1 MKWAKIIILTIGFWS
16 ILGTQE
22 AKAQIDTTFWFAAPW
37 VTPDHA
43 DNKPMAFLFST
54 FGNATT
60 IRLRQPASTYDTTFV
75 VAANSLFSKTMQ
87 HILNDLET
95 KPANTV
101 LTSGFEITSDFPI
114 IVVYDFLSSA
124 NNPETYS
131 LKGQNG
137 LGYEFVCPFQT
148 SWNSQNIAGIDPK
161 QQINI
166 TATEDNTTI
175 YITPKCDIVG
185 HAAGVTYSV
194 FLPFAG
200 SSYTCENVVLNTSVA
215 GNNLAGTVVVSD
227 KKIAVTCSDDSVRSS
242 GGGCYDLMGDQ
253 IVPVDVIG
261 TDYVV
266 SKGFLVPG
274 GNESFFAVA
283 TENFTTITINDGVTI
298 TTQIL
303 NQGDTYDHIVLE
315 PLTYI
320 SSDKNIYLLHA
331 TGYGCEMGEAL
342 LPPLNCAGSEQVS
355 FTRNKSQPFFITLT
369 CPAGAQFN
377 FTLNGSTT
385 IIDPLDFDPVPG
397 TGGAYVGD
405 TIEFS
410 TGQIAVGSSNLLTN
424 STDFFSMGVF
434 NGGATGGVLYHYLS
448 SFLRRVIVD
457 AGPDE
462 TLCNSETVVNLNGSV
477 SGGVTTGIWSVLD
490 GSGTLNNPT
499 TLVTTYDPVQSDYDQ
514 GSVTF
519 VLQSTGNCD
528 PRYDTLKVDFIQ
540 SPTITA
546 GLDDTYCKNNV
557 GAIPITGTLQFAL
570 ASTWS
575 GGVGGSFA
583 NVADLNTTYTPSP
596 TDLANDSVALYLTS
610 SGSFFACPD
619 DEDTLV
625 IYFTEPPV
633 VTAGPDIVTCSS
645 DIDAALS
652 GVVTGPTTT
661 GEWSTLGSGSFS
673 PSEFDLITDYL
684 ISPADTTAGTVILTL
699 TSTNNG
705 NCLAESSS
713 LTLTILDKPVVDIT
727 TADSLCANVPLIDL
741 TGTVTTGYS
750 TIWSIPSGGGTIVDP
765 NALITTYNIV
775 PADTVGGSIYIYF
788 ETSGGIC
795 PVEKDSLELM
805 FVAPPVVFAGLDQ
818 SFCDNELSALNG
830 TLSGTATGA
839 SWSTLGTGTF
849 NPSNNLLITFYE
861 PSPLDLTNGSVDLIL
876 TSSADFG
883 CLADKDTMTVT
894 YLDVPVADF
903 TFSSECLGDNT
914 NFFDQST
921 TTDGTINTWDYDFGD
936 GTTGSIAANPVHG
949 YASSGNFFVTLI
961 AGSTNGCYDTI
972 VKSVNVNPVPIA
984 MYSNNYACENEA
996 VEFIDNSFLAAGNI
1010 LNWDWDFNSGQG
1022 NSNIQNPS
1030 FVFGVEGTYSVLLTV
1045 TSDSGCVGTITQ
1057 DVSVLG
1063 GPTAD
1068 FGVNPVP
1075 ALALEDVFFT
1085 DSSSGGPFTAWF
1097 WDFGDGIG
1105 GNNQDEIHEYANGG
1119 FYNITL
1125 TVTDTA
1131 GCTDTTFKS
1140 IQIILEPA
1148 LPTAFT
1154 PNGDGEND
1162 IYLIRG
1168 GPFQAVD
1175 FKVFNN
1181 WGQLVFSTDQ
1191 IDEGW
1196 DGTFNGTDAPIGV
1209 YSWTYNVIMIG
1220 GGPPFIEKGDVTL
1233 MR

>member
-1 MKWAKIIILTIGFWS
+1 
-16 ILGTQE
+16 
-22 AKAQIDTTFWFAAPW
+22 
-37 VTPDHA
+37 
-43 DNKPMAFLFST
+43 
-54 FGNATT
+54 
-60 IRLRQPASTYDTTFV
+60 
-75 VAANSLFSKTMQ
+75 
-87 HILNDLET
+87 
-95 KPANTV
+95 
-101 LTSGFEITSDFPI
+101 
-114 IVVYDFLSSA
+114 
-124 NNPETYS
+124 
-131 LKGQNG
+131 
-137 LGYEFVCPFQT
+137 
-148 SWNSQNIAGIDPK
+148 
-161 QQINI
+161 
-166 TATEDNTTI
+166 
-175 YITPKCDIVG
+175 
-185 HAAGVTYSV
+185 
-194 FLPFAG
+194 
-200 SSYTCENVVLNTSVA
+200 
-215 GNNLAGTVVVSD
+215 
-227 KKIAVTCSDDSVRSS
+227 
-242 GGGCYDLMGDQ
+242 
-253 IVPVDVIG
+253 
-261 TDYVV
+261 
-266 SKGFLVPG
+266 
-274 GNESFFAVA
+274 
-283 TENFTTITINDGVTI
+283 
-298 TTQIL
+298 
-303 NQGDTYDHIVLE
+303 
-315 PLTYI
+315 
-320 SSDKNIYLLHA
+320 
-331 TGYGCEMGEAL
+331 
-342 LPPLNCAGSEQVS
+342 
-355 FTRNKSQPFFITLT
+355 
-369 CPAGAQFN
+369 
-377 FTLNGSTT
+377 
-385 IIDPLDFDPVPG
+385 
-397 TGGAYVGD
+397 
-405 TIEFS
+405 
-410 TGQIAVGSSNLLTN
+410 
-424 STDFFSMGVF
+424 
-434 NGGATGGVLYHYLS
+434 
-448 SFLRRVIVD
+448 
-457 AGPDE
+457 
-462 TLCNSETVVNLNGSV
+462 
-477 SGGVTTGIWSVLD
+477 
-490 GSGTLNNPT
+490 
-499 TLVTTYDPVQSDYDQ
+499 
-514 GSVTF
+514 
-519 VLQSTGNCD
+519 
-528 PRYDTLKVDFIQ
+528 
-540 SPTITA
+540 
-546 GLDDTYCKNNV
+546 
-557 GAIPITGTLQFAL
+557 
-570 ASTWS
+570 
-575 GGVGGSFA
+575 
-583 NVADLNTTYTPSP
+583 
-596 TDLANDSVALYLTS
+596 
-610 SGSFFACPD
+610 
-619 DEDTLV
+619 
-625 IYFTEPPV
+625 V

>member
-1 MKWAKIIILTIGFWS
+1 MKWFKIVIITIVFWS
-16 ILGTQE
+16 AIGKQE
-22 AKAQIDTTFWFAAPW
+22 AKAQVDTLFWFAAPW

-60 IRLRQPASTYDTTFV
+60 IRLRQPASTYDTTFIV
-75 VAANSLFSKTMQ
+75 PANGFFSKDMT

-137 LGYEFVCPFQT
+137 MGYEFVAPFQT

-185 HAAGVTYSV
+185 HPAGITYSV

-200 SSYTCENVVLNTSVA
+200 SSYTCENVVLNTSIA

-266 SKGFLVPG
+266 SKGFLVPA

-283 TENFTTITINDGVTI
+283 TENFTTITVDDGVTV

-303 NQGDTYDHIVLE
+303 NQGDTYAHIVLE
-315 PLTYI
+315 PLTYV

-457 AGPDE
+457 GGNDA

-477 SGGVTTGIWSVLD
+477 SGGTTTGIWSTLD

-499 TLVTTYDPVQSDYDQ
+499 TLITTYDPVQSDYDQ

-528 PRYDTLKVDFIQ
+528 PEYDTVKVDFIQ

-557 GAIPITGTLQFAL
+557 GAIPITGSLQFAL

-575 GGVGGSFA
+575 GGFGGSFA

-596 TDLANDSVALYLTS
+596 TDLANDSVALFLTS

-619 DEDTLV
+619 DKDTLV

-661 GEWSTLGSGSFS
+661 GEWSTSGSGVFDPDEFS
-673 PSEFDLITDYL
+673 LTNDYL
-684 ISPADTTAGTVILTL
+684 ISSADTTAGTVILTL

-750 TIWSIPSGGGTIVDP
+750 TIWSIPSGGGSIVDP
-765 NALITTYNIV
+765 NALSTTYNIV

-788 ETSGGIC
+788 ETNGGIC
-795 PVEKDSLELM
+795 PVEKDSLELI
-805 FVAPPVVFAGLDQ
+805 FVAPPIVYAGLDQ

-830 TLSGTATGA
+830 TLSGSATGA
-839 SWSTLGTGTF
+839 SWSTLGTGNFT
-849 NPSNNLLITFYE
+849 PSNNLLNTFYE
-861 PSPLDLTNGSVDLIL
+861 PSPLDLSNGSVDLII
-876 TSSADFG
+876 TSTAEFG
-883 CLADKDTMTVT
+883 CIADKDTVTIT

-903 TFSSECLGDNT
+903 SSSSECLGDNT
-914 NFFDQST
+914 DFFDLST
-921 TTDGTINTWDYDFGD
+921 TTDGTINSWDYDFGD
-936 GTTGSIAANPVHG
+936 GTTGSIAADPVHG
-949 YASSGNFFVTLI
+949 YTSSGNFFVTLI
-961 AGSTNGCYDTI
+961 VGSSNGCFDTI
-972 VKSVNVNPVPIA
+972 VKSVSVNPVPVA
-984 MYSNNYACENEA
+984 LYSNNYACENEA
-996 VEFIDNSFLAAGNI
+996 VDFIDNSFLASGNI
-1010 LNWDWDFNSGQG
+1010 LSWDWDFNSGQG
-1022 NSNIQNPS
+1022 NSTIQNPS
-1030 FVFGVEGTYSVLLTV
+1030 FVFGTEGTYPVLLTV
-1045 TSDSGCVGTITQ
+1045 TSDSGCIGTLTQ
-1057 DVSVLG
+1057 DVFVLG

-1068 FGVNPVP
+1068 FTVTPVP
-1075 ALALEDVFFT
+1075 ALANEDVFFT
-1085 DSSSGGPFTAWF
+1085 DASTGGPFNSWF
-1097 WDFGDGIG
+1097 WDFGDGNG
-1105 GNNQDEIHEYANGG
+1105 GFNQNEINQYANGG
-1119 FYNITL
+1119 YYDVIL
-1125 TVTDTA
+1125 TVADTA
-1131 GCTDTTFKS
+1131 GCTDTTLKTL
-1140 IQIILEPA
+1140 QIILEPV

-1162 IYLIRG
+1162 IYIIRG

-1175 FKVFNN
+1175 FKIFNN
-1181 WGQLVFSTDQ
+1181 WGELVFSTDQ
-1191 IDEGW
+1191 IDQGW
-1196 DGTFNGTDAPIGV
+1196 DGTYKGTDAPIGV
-1209 YSWTYNVIMIG
+1209 YTWTYNVVMLG
-1220 GGPPFIEKGDVTL
+1220 GNIFTEEGDVTL